1 MIDTKALQDIAKH
14 YGKDL
19 QLVKAQEELGEA
31 CAAIARYQITP
42 SDKNWNELVGEIADA
57 FNMLDQIT
65 FLLGAQTAVNHVR
78 EHKIF
83 RQSMRIRK
91 EKLAA

>member
-19 QLVKAQEELGEA
+19 QLVKAQ
-31 CAAIARYQITP
+31 
-42 SDKNWNELVGEIADA
+42 NELVGEIADA

-65 FLLGAQTAVNHVR
+65 FLLGAQAAVNHVR

>member
-1 MIDTKALQDIAKH
+1 MEKSVLGRRKPSLFR
-14 YGKDL
+14 G
-19 QLVKAQEELGEA
+19 ELF
-31 CAAIARYQITP
+31 RP
-42 SDKNWNELVGEIADA
+42 SDKNWNELIGEIADA

-65 FLLGAQTAVNHVR
+65 FLLGAQAAVNHVR

>member
-1 MIDTKALQDIAKH
+1 MIDPKALQDIAKH

-42 SDKNWNELVGEIADA
+42 SDKNWNELVG
-57 FNMLDQIT
+57 
-65 FLLGAQTAVNHVR
+65 
-78 EHKIF
+78 
-83 RQSMRIRK
+83 
-91 EKLAA
+91 